1 MGDVS
6 AATSDIVAEE
16 SGEEGPEKEGGKLS
30 LRMRLVTPMEEGSS
44 ERFSLQSKGPR
55 WGRVRGPDGARDVLL
70 FGLPLQHKGRRRTI
84 TAGPHNELTIIRN
97 RYVERCN

>member
-1 MGDVS
+1 MTAAPCSPEINSFSEKPPAVGDVS

-55 WGRVRGPDGARDVLL
+55 WGRVRGP
-70 FGLPLQHKGRRRTI
+70 
-84 TAGPHNELTIIRN
+84 AGEGGGEPVKKH
-97 RYVERCN
+97 C

>member
-30 LRMRLVTPMEEGSS
+30 LRMRLVTPVEEGSS

-55 WGRVRGPDGARDVLL
+55 WGRVRGPAGEGGGDAGYREQPETCCCLDYPCNTRGDG
-70 FGLPLQHKGRRRTI
+70 GQSQQGRTM
-84 TAGPHNELTIIRN
+84 N
-97 RYVERCN
+97 